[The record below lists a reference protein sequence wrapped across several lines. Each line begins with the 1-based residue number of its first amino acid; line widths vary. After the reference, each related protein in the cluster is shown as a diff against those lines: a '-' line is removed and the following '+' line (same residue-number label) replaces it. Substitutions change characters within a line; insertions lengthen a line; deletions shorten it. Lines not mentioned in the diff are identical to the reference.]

1 MLKKSIKTKVNM
13 NLSSVTQ
20 GCYPISSFWAVL
32 SKKKKKCTHRECV
45 QMQCLNFLWIAYML
59 YLNHMG
65 VTNDS
70 DKKWNHSHDTY
81 CHMLT

>member
-32 SKKKKKCTHRECV
+32 SKKKKKMHTQRGCTDAMFEFF
-45 QMQCLNFLWIAYML
+45 M
-59 YLNHMG
+59 
-65 VTNDS
+65 DS
-70 DKKWNHSHDTY
+70 VYVIFESHGGY
-81 CHMLT
+81 K